1 MRLKSSEVQKIHE
14 VLKQQLSSFKYQI
27 YLFGSRADDNKK
39 GGDIDL
45 LLLCAPQDY
54 NTIWDKKFI
63 IKSYLEF
70 ALDDQRVDLTLAT
83 AEKMQSDIFLK
94 SISSSLIEL

>member
-1 MRLKSSEVQKIHE
+1 MRLKPSEVQKIHQVFKE
-14 VLKQQLSSFKYQI
+14 HLAEKKYQI
-27 YLFGSRADDNKK
+27 YLFGSRVDDSKK

-45 LLLCAPQDY
+45 LLMCTPQDY
-54 NTIWDKKFI
+54 NAIWDKKFI

-83 AEKMQSDIFLK
+83 VEKMQSDIFLK
-94 SISSSLIEL
+94 SIASSMIEL